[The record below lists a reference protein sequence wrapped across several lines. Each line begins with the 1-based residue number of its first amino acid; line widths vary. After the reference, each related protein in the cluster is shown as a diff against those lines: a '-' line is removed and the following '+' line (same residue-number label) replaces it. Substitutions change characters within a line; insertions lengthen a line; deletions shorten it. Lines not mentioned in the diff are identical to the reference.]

1 MLAENWRTKE
11 IPGYIADYQVKDFD
25 NDGEVELVVAMVS
38 QFKASKALRRSM
50 NSHILFFELF

>member
-38 QFKASKALRRSM
+38 QVKALKRS

>member
-1 MLAENWRTKE
+1 MLAENWRTRE

-38 QFKASKALRRSM
+38 QSKALELSKA
-50 NSHILFFELF
+50 SYILFFELF